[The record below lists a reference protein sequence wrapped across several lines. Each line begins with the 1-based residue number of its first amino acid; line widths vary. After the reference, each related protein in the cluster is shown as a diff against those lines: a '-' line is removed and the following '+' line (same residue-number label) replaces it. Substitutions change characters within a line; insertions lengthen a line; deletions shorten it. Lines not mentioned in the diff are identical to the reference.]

1 MMIVTLDSHSLQY
14 NQYIQR
20 IKTPFD
26 KQEYFM
32 KLEEERNLIVAYGK
46 KLIASQ
52 LTTGSGG
59 NLSIF
64 NRKENLIAIKP
75 SGMDYLLMQPE
86 DVVVLTPDG
95 SIVEGSRQP
104 SSETKFH
111 LALLN
116 RRTDINAVVHTHQVY
131 ATTIAC
137 MNWELPAVHY
147 LVGFSGNKVPLAKYA
162 TYGSQELSD
171 NILEAIGNYNACL
184 MANHGIVTVGA
195 SILSAFAVAEE
206 IELVARLYVQCKS
219 MGEPVI
225 LSKEE
230 MVVVGEKF
238 KTYGQRR

>member
-1 MMIVTLDSHSLQY
+1 
-14 NQYIQR
+14 
-20 IKTPFD
+20 
-26 KQEYFM
+26 M

-46 KLIASQ
+46 KLIAAQ

-116 RRTDINAVVHTHQVY
+116 RRSDINAVVHTHQVY

-162 TYGSQELSD
+162 TFGSQELSD